1 MTSESSNSCN
11 VSIFVCAHEGC
22 DAMFTKG
29 TRLNWHM
36 RLHTNER
43 PFACTFEG
51 CSSKYTRQY
60 HLTRHVKAVH
70 TPKSQA
76 ESPQDLRCPL
86 EECGK
91 QFSSKHTLYK
101 HVNISHKKRRFK
113 CELCPKTYV
122 KHQQLKIHSYEH
134 TKVLP
139 YPCTEPGCDRAFL
152 LPSRLKAHQRCHQGY
167 KCTVGGC
174 TRVFSKWS
182 LLRKHRKVDHQ
193 KSFSCHWCDRVFY
206 SKSSVES
213 HQETHQSDR
222 ETFCCPHEGCGR
234 FYLHQRNLHDHIR
247 KAHENKRFACDA
259 PSCSRTFFAK
269 QTLVRHKACHD
280 PDRPLPPKKRKK
292 KARRRRKINI
302 PTKSAAAILSGHA
315 ASPKEEYKL
324 LGSTSDSEPDKG
336 PGSGTAKK
344 PHPDLETDPKPHLQL
359 ESLNQ
364 IIVLDNE
371 KPVAAEVIP
380 QCTNISDGSKVI
392 LSVCTADLNSIQLC

>member
-1 MTSESSNSCN
+1 
-11 VSIFVCAHEGC
+11 
-22 DAMFTKG
+22 MFTKG

-152 LPSRLKAHQRCHQGY
+152 LPSRLKAHQRCHQGRGY

-259 PSCSRTFFAK
+259 PGCSRTFFAK
-269 QTLVRHKACHD
+269 
-280 PDRPLPPKKRKK
+280 
-292 KARRRRKINI
+292 
-302 PTKSAAAILSGHA
+302 
-315 ASPKEEYKL
+315 
-324 LGSTSDSEPDKG
+324 
-336 PGSGTAKK
+336 
-344 PHPDLETDPKPHLQL
+344 
-359 ESLNQ
+359 
-364 IIVLDNE
+364 
-371 KPVAAEVIP
+371 
-380 QCTNISDGSKVI
+380 
-392 LSVCTADLNSIQLC
+392 